1 MGQGCGHLG
10 AVLDVFAW
18 KPITLLLLGCDSV
31 AYECE
36 KLVLLQPCP
45 VTHVAL
51 DPHRRP
57 DRAAACN
64 L

>member
-1 MGQGCGHLG
+1 ME
-10 AVLDVFAW
+10 AY
-18 KPITLLLLGCDSV
+18 TLLLLGCDSV

-45 VTHVAL
+45 VTHVVL